1 MSKPF
6 NKVYQFK
13 VTLKGIR
20 PPIWRRIQVPG
31 TYSFWD
37 LHVAIQDAMGWFDSH
52 LHSFEM
58 INPKTGFKE
67 DIGIPDDD
75 FGAFDHDVIPGWERQ
90 ISSYFTPDNSKSLYI
105 YDFGDDWKHEIRLEK
120 ILPPDKDIAYPRCIK
135 GKRACPPEDCGGA
148 WGYEEM
154 LETLSDPEHED
165 YENTV
170 EWIGEFFDP
179 EYFDLSEI
187 EFEDPQDR
195 WDMAFTEDWEPG
207 DEDLDGNWEAA
218 DDYLEDEEEPENLL
232 RSLSRQHMFEIWKRA
247 KSRDFD
253 GLSEEEARLAQVM
266 LDHEE
271 EFFNDFEFSDVTHER
286 VYDPDTEANPFL
298 HIIIHSVLENQLA
311 ERDPIEVFQFYNA
324 MRKKKCSHHNTIH
337 LIGMILAPLLFG
349 VLQKHMPF
357 DLDTYKALLKKY
369 KTRSPEKIPDL
380 LEKESDLFPHDA

>member
-31 TYSFWD
+31 NYSFWD
-37 LHVAIQDAMGWFDSH
+37 LHVAIQDAMGWFDLH
-52 LHSFEM
+52 LHVFEM

-67 DIGIPDDD
+67 EIGIPDDD
-75 FGAFDHDVIPGWERQ
+75 FGAFDHKVIPGWKRR
-90 ISSYFTPDNSKSLYI
+90 ISRYFSPENPKAIYS
-105 YDFGDDWKHEIRLEK
+105 YDFGDDWEHEIKLEK
-120 ILPPDKDIAYPRCIK
+120 ILTPETDITFPRCIK
-135 GKRACPPEDCGGA
+135 GKGACPPEDCGGV
-148 WGYEEM
+148 WGYYEM

-170 EWIGEFFDP
+170 EWLGEFFDP
-179 EYFDLSEI
+179 EYFDISEI
-187 EFEDPQDR
+187 EFEDPQVR
-195 WDMAFTEDWEPG
+195 WNMAFTEDWEP
-207 DEDLDGNWEAA
+207 DDVDLVADLKAA
-218 DDYLEDEEEPENLL
+218 DDYIDDEEEPENILK
-232 RSLSRQHMFEIWKRA
+232 SISRRHMFEIWEKA
-247 KSRDFD
+247 KGRNFD

-286 VYDPDTEANPFL
+286 TYDPDTDINPFL
-298 HIIIHSVLENQLA
+298 HITLHTIVENQLD
-311 ERDPIEVFQFYNA
+311 EKDPVEVFQFYNA
-324 MRKKKCSHHNTIH
+324 MRKKKYSRHDTIH

-349 VLQKHMPF
+349 VLQEHMPF

-369 KTRSPEKIPDL
+369 KTRNPEKIPDL
-380 LEKESDLFPHDA
+380 LEKEPGLFSDDE

>member
-1 MSKPF
+1 MTKPF
-6 NKVYQFK
+6 KKVYQLK

-31 TYSFWD
+31 NYSFWD
-37 LHVAIQDAMGWFDSH
+37 LHVAIQDAMGWFDLH

-67 DIGIPDDD
+67 EIGIPDDD
-75 FGAFDHDVIPGWERQ
+75 FGAFDHDVIPGWERR
-90 ISSYFTPDNSKSLYI
+90 ISSYFTTDNSKALYL
-105 YDFGDDWKHEIRLEK
+105 YDFGDDWTHEIRLEK
-120 ILPPDKDIAYPRCIK
+120 TLTPDKDIAYPRCIK

-207 DEDLDGNWEAA
+207 DEDLDGNWDAA
-218 DDYLEDEEEPENLL
+218 DDYLDDEEEPENLL
-232 RSLSRQHMFEIWKRA
+232 QSISRQHMFEIWKRA

-298 HIIIHSVLENQLA
+298 HILIHSVLENQLA

-324 MRKKKCSHHNTIH
+324 MRKKKCSHHDTIH

-349 VLQKHMPF
+349 VLQEHMPF

-369 KTRSPEKIPDL
+369 KTRNPEKIPDL
-380 LEKESDLFPHDA
+380 LEKEPGLFSDDE